1 MATVKVFTIQ
11 VDVTG
16 LTDHEIDNLES
27 SLKDEAELYGPI
39 LNYGTKDV
47 EFEEDEDGEVIH

>member
-1 MATVKVFTIQ
+1 MVRVRVFTIQ
-11 VDVTG
+11 VDVTD

-39 LNYGTKDV
+39 LNCGTKYV
-47 EFEEDEDGEVIH
+47 EYEEDEDGEVVH